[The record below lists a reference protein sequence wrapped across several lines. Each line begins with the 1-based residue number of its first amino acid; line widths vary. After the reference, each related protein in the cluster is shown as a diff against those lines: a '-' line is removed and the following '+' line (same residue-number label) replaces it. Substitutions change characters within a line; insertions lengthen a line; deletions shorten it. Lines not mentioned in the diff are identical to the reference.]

1 MKTAKDRK
9 EDKLTVEQLLRIEGI
24 SYDEWLDGLHDEILN
39 RPSSKDIMRKAL
51 QNYTEDIGQKNERS
65 TTNSNENAY

>member
-24 SYDEWLDGLHDEILN
+24 SYDEWLDGLHEETIN

-51 QNYTEDIGQKNERS
+51 QKLTEEIGQKNEKG
-65 TTNSNENAY
+65 TTSSNESTY